1 MIIIVIVLIIT
12 ALIIT
17 NIIIAIRPEK
27 TSNLH
32 AHTKHRLEEGGR
44 RHSEAAKEHSE

>member
-17 NIIIAIRPEK
+17 NIIIVIRPDK